1 MTTIIQNVIYNLN
14 ERNMRK
20 LISLKSNSNNRIV
33 AISVTIISFFITHPT
48 YAKIENAS
56 KALQALQTDLTT
68 NIIPVA
74 AAVILLCLA
83 IGYAG
88 RYIERDT
95 FIRWAVGVII
105 AGSASQLA
113 TMLFTGKP

>member
-1 MTTIIQNVIYNLN
+1 MQ
-14 ERNMRK
+14 K
-20 LISLKSNSNNRIV
+20 LINLQSKNNNRIIT
-33 AISVTIISFFITHPT
+33 ISATITAFFITHPA
-48 YAKIENAS
+48 YAEIKNA
-56 KALQALQTDLTT
+56 KNALNALQKDLIE

-95 FIRWAVGVII
+95 FIRWAIGVVI
-105 AGSASQLA
+105 AGSATQLA
-113 TMLFTGKP
+113 KMLFTGQP